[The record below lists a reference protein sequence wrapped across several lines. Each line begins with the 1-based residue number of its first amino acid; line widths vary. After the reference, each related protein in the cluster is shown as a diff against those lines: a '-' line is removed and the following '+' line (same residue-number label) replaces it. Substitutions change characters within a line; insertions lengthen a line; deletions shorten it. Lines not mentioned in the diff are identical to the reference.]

1 MHIEHANEAPR
12 HTHALKDWDLIYF
25 LFIFTIYISCYIL
38 ILQRHAKCCFTV
50 VTEFEVRFLNNRTLW
65 VQRQSW
71 PCVNSHSL
79 MAHCNCNKWPW
90 NPQYFTLHMCPF
102 DAGKWQTYCD
112 NYVNV
117 VSLQLVAGNAVGF
130 RLNLLL
136 THLWWNVLWITL
148 LIMQNFRLKQA
159 SWKTEQ

>member
-1 MHIEHANEAPR
+1 MAAHLNSVAFPTVAASLKCRALAGQCSAYRACKWSPNT
-12 HTHALKDWDLIYF
+12 HTHALKDWDLIYV

-71 PCVNSHSL
+71 PCINSHSL

-117 VSLQLVAGNAVGF
+117 VSLQLVAG
-130 RLNLLL
+130 
-136 THLWWNVLWITL
+136 
-148 LIMQNFRLKQA
+148 
-159 SWKTEQ
+159 